1 METPPRGRISEVPL
15 FPLDLVL
22 FPEMEIP
29 LHIFEPRYR
38 LMVQRCLRENT
49 PFGIVLLGNEN
60 PQTGK
65 ADFARVGCLARIVES
80 EPLEGGRLN
89 IQIVGEQRFR
99 VLDTHENQPYWSGLI
114 ELLEDDP
121 ASMASWQPL
130 VESATEALKDYLT
143 LQLRR
148 AGKKV
153 SGFRLP
159 TDPVLLSFTASCV
172 LPIANTDKQSFL
184 ELTDTPSRLLAARD
198 VLRRAALQLEKE
210 RTVPVERS
218 ESWEPITGERFR
230 RYRCQN

>member
-38 LMVQRCLRENT
+38 LMVQRCLRENA

-60 PQTGK
+60 SQTGK
-65 ADFARVGCLARIVES
+65 TDFARVGCLARIVES
-80 EPLEGGRLN
+80 EPAEGGRFN
-89 IQIVGEQRFR
+89 IQIVGEERFR
-99 VLDTHENQPYWSGLI
+99 VLDTHENLPYRSGLI
-114 ELLEDDP
+114 ELLTDDP
-121 ASMASWQPL
+121 TAMESWQPL
-130 VESATEALKDYLT
+130 VDSVTEALKDYLT

-148 AGKKV
+148 AGKKI

-159 TDPVLLSFTASCV
+159 TDPVLLSFTASCI

-198 VLRRAALQLEKE
+198 VLRRAALRLEKE

-218 ESWEPITGERFR
+218 ENWEPITGERFR